1 MMMTVIRTAVLYLVV
16 ILCMRIMGKRQV
28 GELQPSELVVT
39 ILISEL
45 ASIPMQDL
53 NRPVTNGIIA
63 IFVLVLLELLLSAL
77 SLKSILFRKLFDGKS
92 AIIIKNGVI
101 DQKMMKKLRVTIDD
115 LLEGLRQAGSFSI
128 EEVDFAIMETNGKI
142 SVQPKQKYEPV
153 SKGDMKLNVRD
164 KGFST
169 VVISDGRLCEEVF
182 SEFSKVSEED
192 VMLRLRAKNLTVE
205 DVFLMTV
212 NEAKE
217 FVIIKKEAKR

>member
-1 MMMTVIRTAVLYLVV
+1 MMMTVIRTAVLYLIV

-53 NRPVTNGIIA
+53 NRPVTNGIVA
-63 IFVLVLLELLLSAL
+63 ILVLVLFELVLSAL
-77 SLKSILFRKLFDGKS
+77 SLKSMFFRKLFEGKS
-92 AIIIKNGVI
+92 AIVIKNGVI
-101 DQKMMKKLRVTIDD
+101 DQKMMKKLRITIDD
-115 LLEGLRQAGSFSI
+115 LLEGLRQAGSFSVD
-128 EEVDFAIMETNGKI
+128 EVDFAIMETNGKI
-142 SVQPKQKYEPV
+142 SVQPKQEFMPA
-153 SKGDMKLNVRD
+153 SKSDMKMNVKN

-169 VVISDGRLCEEVF
+169 VVISDGKLCEDVF
-182 SEFSKVSEED
+182 EEFSKVSKED
-192 VMLRLRAKNLTVE
+192 VILRLRSKNLTVE

-217 FVIIKKEAKR
+217 FVIIRKEAKQ

>member
-1 MMMTVIRTAVLYLVV
+1 MMMTVVRTAVLYLVV
-16 ILCMRIMGKRQV
+16 VLCMRIMGKRQV

-53 NRPVTNGIIA
+53 NRPVSNGVIA

-77 SLKSILFRKLFDGKS
+77 TLKSMIFRKIFEGKS

-115 LLEGLRQAGSFSI
+115 LLEGLRQAGSFSV
-128 EEVDFAIMETNGKI
+128 EEVDFAIMETNGKL
-142 SVQPKQKYEPV
+142 SVQPKLRYEPV
-153 SKGDMKLNVRD
+153 SKGDMKINVRD
-164 KGFST
+164 KGFPT
-169 VVISDGRLCEEVF
+169 VVISDGKLIESVFKEFDEV
-182 SEFSKVSEED
+182 KEED
-192 VMLRLRAKNLTVE
+192 VMLQLKTRNLTVE
-205 DVFLMTV
+205 NVFLMTV

-217 FVIIKKEAKR
+217 YVIIRKEADR